1 MNSRYVKPTLAV
13 LLVLGVS
20 FVVGVGL
27 AAAAVLTAAALPE
40 DGHSPASVIA
50 IAAGWAA
57 TAGLYLRSSRRTTTA
72 IR

>member
-27 AAAAVLTAAALPE
+27 AAAAVHVLDWRVLGSGNVGGTCPTAL
-40 DGHSPASVIA
+40 IA
-50 IAAGWAA
+50 DCMWCSRWNCQISA
-57 TAGLYLRSSRRTTTA
+57 TAPTA
-72 IR
+72 